1 METKNIEKFF
11 LNTLLRISILG
22 VVLIL
27 VSNILFF
34 PEDILSITTSSSI
47 LATCIVCYLIRNRYP
62 DAAVLL
68 LTSVVLAAMIYQRL
82 SSPSTTTRLTVIL
95 IVGFI
100 ISVMLRGT
108 FFWIMHGIALFIL
121 NTVFIYQI
129 HDPVTAAIT
138 YSILYLILVYATWV
152 LKFNYDKMHQNLI
165 VSNLELKQK
174 AGEIAVQNEELL
186 RIQDNLKKLN
196 MNLEQIVNERTARIQ
211 LQNEILIKYSYTN
224 AHHLRGPVARLIGL
238 AAIYKLEAKP
248 DPDFYISKMVDQ
260 AHEIDSVVKQ
270 INYDLELRDVQVA

>member
-82 SSPSTTTRLTVIL
+82 SSPSTTTTLTVIL